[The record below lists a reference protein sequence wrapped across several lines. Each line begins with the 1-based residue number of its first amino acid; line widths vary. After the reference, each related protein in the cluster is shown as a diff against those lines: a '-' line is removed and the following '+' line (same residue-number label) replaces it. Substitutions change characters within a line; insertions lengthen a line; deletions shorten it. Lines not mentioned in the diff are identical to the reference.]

1 MVTNNLPKTKQPPL
15 THMVSV
21 QLNTRP
27 SAVQEVTPRERG
39 EVAAGFLTKA
49 IPEHTCKKTKLP

>member
-1 MVTNNLPKTKQPPL
+1 
-15 THMVSV
+15 MVSV

-27 SAVQEVTPRERG
+27 SAVQEVTPRERR